1 MHSEEFSLRWG
12 VRLAMLNH
20 AYAACDVDAFD
31 AALDALNEGRPGP
44 AADIARLSDTLRV
57 AVARFHSDSRLAV
70 LAHREVP
77 DASLRLDHVVQMT
90 QEAAHRTLDLIER
103 SAPLA
108 SASLQGAN
116 QLLSSLDAMSTS
128 DVRAYLEEL
137 RGNVE
142 ALRANL
148 SEVIL
153 AQSYQD
159 LAGQILRGV
168 QRLVCEV
175 QGALA
180 QYAHLTGSR
189 LVDETQRSVT
199 LSGPAVPGVTRG
211 AAAGQADVDDLMA
224 GLGL

>member
-1 MHSEEFSLRWG
+1 MHGEEFSLRWG

-20 AYAACDVDAFD
+20 AYAAGDAAAFD

-77 DASLRLDHVVQMT
+77 DASLRLDRVVQIT
-90 QEAAHRTLDLIER
+90 EEAAHRTLDLIER

-108 SASLQGAN
+108 SASLQEAN
-116 QLLSSLDAMSTS
+116 RLLASLERMSG
-128 DVRAYLEEL
+128 DEVRACLQEL

-142 ALRANL
+142 AVRANL

-159 LAGQILRGV
+159 LAGQILRSV
-168 QRLVCEV
+168 QRLIAEV

-180 QYAHLTGSR
+180 QYAHLTGAR
-189 LVDETQRSVT
+189 LQDETRRSTT
-199 LSGPAVPGVTRG
+199 LSGPAVPGVTQG
-211 AAAGQADVDDLMA
+211 ALTDQADVDALIA

>member
-1 MHSEEFSLRWG
+1 MQSEEFSLRWG

-20 AYAACDVDAFD
+20 AYAAGDAGAFD
-31 AALDALNEGRPGP
+31 AALDALNEGRPGG
-44 AADIARLSDTLRV
+44 ADDIARLSDTLRV

-90 QEAAHRTLDLIER
+90 EEAAHRTLDLIER

-116 QLLSSLDAMSTS
+116 KLLASLDAMSSS

-168 QRLVCEV
+168 QRLIGEV

-180 QYAHLTGSR
+180 QYAHLTGAR
-189 LVDETQRSVT
+189 LRDETQRST
-199 LSGPAVPGVTRG
+199 ALSGPAVPGLTRG
-211 AAAGQADVDDLMA
+211 AVTDQADVDDLIA